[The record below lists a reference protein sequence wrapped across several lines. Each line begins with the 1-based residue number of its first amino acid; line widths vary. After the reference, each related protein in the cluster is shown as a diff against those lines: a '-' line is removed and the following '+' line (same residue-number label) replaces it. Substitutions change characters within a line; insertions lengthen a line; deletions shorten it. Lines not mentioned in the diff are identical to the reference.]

1 MIQYCKLYINRG
13 GKKMKKLL
21 PIFVAVF
28 FIISCYGASAGSMFE
43 INKSIEWKTSEVL
56 CLFGSDELD
65 QYQPEMNFFAPVG
78 PVFLAPDINYMSAQ
92 SFIPTKNVLTRVE
105 LMAGKNSTTTYDFNL
120 AIRDDL
126 LGADL
131 TSISLSPTAF
141 PTENFSWVEFDFED
155 ISVTP
160 GNTYFIVAYTTDS
173 PDNWYAWGAMLLDVY
188 PHGMV
193 WLSEDEGSSWE
204 NDTNVDCTFATYGL
218 NNTAPS
224 APSIT
229 GPDSG
234 KTGKEYDY
242 MLKSIDNEGDDVYYY
257 IDWGDGTFQDWDGPY
272 GSEMDVIFSH
282 SWNEEGTYTI
292 KAKAKDAYNAEGN
305 WTEFEVNIPR
315 SRQVFYN
322 FNVFDWLF
330 EHFPNAFSLMKYLL
344 GF

>member
-1 MIQYCKLYINRG
+1 
-13 GKKMKKLL
+13 MKKLL

-28 FIISCYGASAGSMFE
+28 FILSCFGASASSVFE
-43 INKSIEWKTSEVL
+43 INISIEWEQSDILTISG
-56 CLFGSDELD
+56 FDELD
-65 QYQPEMNFFAPVG
+65 QYQPVMNFFAPVG
-78 PVFLAPDINYMSAQ
+78 PVYLAPDINYMSAQ

-105 LMAGKNSTTTYDFNL
+105 LMAGKNSTTTFDFNL

-131 TSISLSPTAF
+131 TSISLSPDAF
-141 PTENFSWVEFDFED
+141 PTENFSWVEFDFDD

-188 PHGMV
+188 PRGMV
-193 WLSEDEGSSWE
+193 WLSEDEGSSWQE
-204 NDTNVDCTFATYGL
+204 DSDVDCTFATYGL
-218 NNTAPS
+218 NNTAPG

-242 MLKSIDNEGDDVYYY
+242 VLKSMDNDGDDVFYY

-272 GSEMDVIFSH
+272 DSVMDVIFSH
-282 SWNEEGTYTI
+282 TWNEEGTYTI
-292 KAKAKDAYNAEGN
+292 KAKAKDEYNAVSD
-305 WTEFEVNIPR
+305 WTEIEVNIPR
-315 SRQVFYN
+315 SRQVSHDFK
-322 FNVFDWLF
+322 VFDWLF
-330 EHFPNAFSLMKYLL
+330 GHFPNAFSILKYLL
-344 GF
+344 GV